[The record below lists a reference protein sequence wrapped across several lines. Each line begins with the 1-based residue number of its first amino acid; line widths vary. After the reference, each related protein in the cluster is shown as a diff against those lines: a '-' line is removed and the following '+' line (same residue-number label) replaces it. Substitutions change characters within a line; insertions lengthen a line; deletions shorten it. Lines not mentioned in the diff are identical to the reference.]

1 MNHAKHLFFASIV
14 AAAMS
19 GDAWAQAAIQYDKIE
34 IKTDKVAPN
43 LYMLSGSENVGPR
56 TPGRRWTD
64 SGSR

>member
-1 MNHAKHLFFASIV
+1 MNHAKHLLFASIV

-43 LYMLSGSENVGPR
+43 LSGIPSS
-56 TPGRRWTD
+56 TPTMADR
-64 SGSR
+64 